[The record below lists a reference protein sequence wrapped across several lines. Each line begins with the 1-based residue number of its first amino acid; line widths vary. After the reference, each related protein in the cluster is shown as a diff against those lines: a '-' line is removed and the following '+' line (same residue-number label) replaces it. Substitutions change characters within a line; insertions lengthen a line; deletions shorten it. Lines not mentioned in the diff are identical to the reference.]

1 MDTVPTHD
9 WLCRSIVEA
18 SQVAIIFADREG
30 TIRLWNGG
38 AEAMFGFSASEAIG
52 RPLEIIVPERHRERH
67 NEGYTRVMATGI
79 TKYGRELLAVPA
91 MRKDG
96 TRISIEF
103 SISIVRSPAGEVLGA
118 AALVLDVTARWEK
131 DKALRVR
138 LAELERVAAGQSN
151 APAVGKNL

>member
-1 MDTVPTHD
+1 MDTVPTQD

-38 AEAMFGFSASEAIG
+38 AEAMFGFSASEATG
-52 RPLEIIVPERHRERH
+52 QPLEIIVPERHRARH
-67 NEGYTRVMATGI
+67 NEGYTHVMATGI
-79 TKYGRELLAVPA
+79 TKYGRDLLAVPA

-131 DKALRVR
+131 DKALRAR
-138 LAELERVAAGQSN
+138 LAELERLAGSQVKAQVSSQ
-151 APAVGKNL
+151 